1 VWVPERFKKSTF
13 EPSLVY
19 NTIYGEDEGEF
30 LEGKKKACGG
40 GGGGNCVEA
49 HFDPT
54 VRQFKLEKGHQVRL
68 FKTSDDVPDPESHT
82 RAALATI
89 MNELVTDLSNVGTSS
104 QGIRKSPA
112 FNKLHPKEQNNLL
125 TNLNKIEDFE
135 EASMDIDS
143 NRKYLENALTSITR
157 VNSFEPIQHIEK
169 DHQSVTVKTE
179 RWKIHFFHAHRV
191 DKTVFESIKAH
202 EDSGR
207 ILWPQHDPFTVQLKY
222 DTPLDNRVAELFKLD
237 GFVAEKNILTI
248 QSDYSHSRPGRNSKS
263 PITKEDVEYLL
274 RQAKGIQIIEKG
286 G

>member
-125 TNLNKIEDFE
+125 TNLNKIEDFV
-135 EASMDIDS
+135 EASMDIDN

-157 VNSFEPIQHIEK
+157 VNSFEPIHIERE
-169 DHQSVTVKTE
+169 DRQSVIVKTE
-179 RWKIHFFHAHRV
+179 RWEIHFFHAHRV
-191 DKTVFESIKAH
+191 DKTVFDSIKAY

-207 ILWPQHDPFTVQLKY
+207 WAHDPFTVQLKY
-222 DTPLDNRVAELFKLD
+222 DTPLDDRVAELFKLD
-237 GFVAEKNILTI
+237 DFVAEKNILTI
-248 QSDYSHSRPGRNSKS
+248 KSDYSHSRPGRNSKS
-263 PITKEDVEYLL
+263 PITKEDVKYLL
-274 RQAKGIQIIEKG
+274 IQAKGIQIIENG